1 MKGHGAAVLAGAGA
15 LAAAAAGCGAAQGAQ
30 GASGNQGAQG
40 DGADLPSRVVCE
52 ANYRAGDTGAGQ
64 EDATLEAERTDD
76 MAGAEDTAEFEEMSI
91 ALRYIGEAPE
101 GRMISVDVT
110 DATGDRIARDL
121 YQLGTP
127 AVQDIAFSGGH
138 GFTGLSYV
146 HSGEATLQYWC
157 TAEE

>member
-15 LAAAAAGCGAAQGAQ
+15 LVAAAAGCGAAQGAQ
-30 GASGNQGAQG
+30 GTSGAQG

-52 ANYRAGDTGAGQ
+52 VSYRADDSGAGQ
-64 EDATLEAERTDD
+64 RDATLEAERTDG
-76 MAGAEDTAEFEEMSI
+76 MAGAEDSAGFDEMSV
-91 ALRYIGEAPE
+91 ALTYIGEAPE
-101 GRMISVDVT
+101 GRVVSVDVT
-110 DATGDRIARDL
+110 DAAGDRIARDL

-127 AVQDIAFSGGH
+127 AVQDIEFSGGH